1 VRRKVFIVATR
12 EFLSTVKRRS
22 YLIVTFGMPFF
33 LSLYV
38 GLVALLPTI
47 FMAQSGAS
55 KKDVGLVDE
64 AHLVRSEELER
75 AASGEGDELSQA
87 AERLK
92 TVTAGRTSGMAA
104 SILKDVTAP
113 IHFRLF
119 PDRAQ
124 GIEAVRSGTIEKLYV
139 VPADYL
145 ERGGVD
151 SYQKETA
158 SMSLGRARAR
168 ESLEVVLSRSLLA
181 DRVPETLRPRIEHPV
196 LSSTSQSFTVGG
208 DGRVKPFDLTSR
220 IARLAIP
227 GVFAILFLMSV
238 MISSGYLLQGVA
250 EEKENRVIEIIL
262 SSVRPHEL
270 LFGKLLGL
278 GAAGLVQLV
287 IWIAVG
293 TFAVSL
299 MAAAALAVLDFK
311 LFVSCLVFF
320 VLGFLM
326 LGSLMTGTG
335 ALGSN
340 ARESQQLSAVWTLT
354 TVMPPALTWMG
365 IMEEPNGT
373 LARILGWF
381 PLTAPITMMLR
392 LGTGQVPWWDVAVAV
407 LILMAGVF
415 LAIRLAG
422 GLLRLGLLMYG
433 KRPSLPE
440 IIRLLRHS

>member
-1 VRRKVFIVATR
+1 VTRKVFVVAQR

-22 YLIVTFGMPFF
+22 YLVVTFGMPFF

-38 GLVALLPTI
+38 GLVAVLPTI

-64 AHLVRSEELER
+64 AGVVHAEELER
-75 AASGEGDELSQA
+75 AARGEGDELSQA

-92 TVTAGRTSGMAA
+92 TITAGKTSGMAA
-104 SILKDVTAP
+104 SILKDVTSP
-113 IHFRLF
+113 VHFRTF
-119 PDRAQ
+119 PDRDR
-124 GIEAVRSGTIEKLYV
+124 GLEAVRAGEIEKLYV

-151 SYQKETA
+151 AYQKETELVG
-158 SMSLGRARAR
+158 LGRARAH
-168 ESLEVVLSRSLLA
+168 ESLELVLSRSLLA
-181 DRVPETLRPRIEHPV
+181 DKVPASLMPRIEHPV
-196 LSSTSQSFTVGG
+196 SSATSRSFTLSA
-208 DGRVKPFDLTSR
+208 DGQVKPFDLTSR

-227 GVFAILFLMSV
+227 GIFAILFLMSV

-262 SSVRPHEL
+262 SSVRPQQL

-287 IWIAVG
+287 VWIAVG

-311 LFVSCLVFF
+311 LFVGCLVFF

-335 ALGSN
+335 AIGTN
-340 ARESQQLSAVWTLT
+340 ARESQQLSAIWTLS

-365 IMEEPNGT
+365 VLDAPNGT

-381 PLTAPITMMLR
+381 PLTSPITMMLR

-407 LILMAGVF
+407 GFLVAGVF
-415 LAIRLAG
+415 LAIRLSAA
-422 GLLRLGLLMYG
+422 LLRLGLLMYG
-433 KRPSLPE
+433 KRPSVPE
-440 IIRLLRHS
+440 IVRLLRQA

>member
-1 VRRKVFIVATR
+1 MRRKVFVVAER

-38 GLVALLPTI
+38 GLVAVLPTI

-64 AHLVRSEELER
+64 ARLIRDDELER
-75 AASGEGDELSQA
+75 AARGEGDELSQA

-92 TVTAGRTSGMAA
+92 AVTAGRTSGMAA
-104 SILKDVTAP
+104 SILKDVASPT
-113 IHFRLF
+113 HFRRF
-119 PDRAQ
+119 ADRTQ
-124 GIEAVRSGTIEKLYV
+124 GIEAVRAGTIEKLYV
-139 VPADYL
+139 VPGDYL

-151 SYQKETA
+151 SYQKENA

-168 ESLEVVLSRSLLA
+168 ESLELVLSRSLLA

-196 LSSTSQSFTVGG
+196 LSSASQSFTVRD
-208 DGRVKPFDLTSR
+208 DGRVQPFDLTSR

-250 EEKENRVIEIIL
+250 EEKESRVIEIIL
-262 SSVRPHEL
+262 SSVRPHQL

-287 IWIAVG
+287 VWIAVG

-311 LFVSCLVFF
+311 LFVSCLIFF

-354 TVMPPALTWMG
+354 TIMPPALTWMG
-365 IMEEPNGT
+365 ILDAPNGT

-392 LGTGQVPWWDVAVAV
+392 LGTGQVPWWDVAVAIAI
-407 LILMAGVF
+407 LIAGVL
-415 LAIRLAG
+415 LAIRLSGA
-422 GLLRLGLLMYG
+422 LLRLGLLMYG
-433 KRPSLPE
+433 KRPTLPE
-440 IIRLLRHS
+440 IVRLLRQT

>member
-1 VRRKVFIVATR
+1 VTHKVFVVAAR
-12 EFLSTVKRRS
+12 EFLSTVRRRS
-22 YLIVTFGMPFF
+22 YLVITFGMPFF

-38 GLVALLPTI
+38 GLVAVLPTI
-47 FMAQSGAS
+47 FMARSGAS
-55 KKDVGLVDE
+55 KQDVGLVDE
-64 AHLVRSEELER
+64 AGLVRAEELER
-75 AASGEGDELSQA
+75 AARGEGDELSQA

-92 TVTAGRTSGMAA
+92 TITAGRTSGMAA

-113 IHFRLF
+113 TRFRMF
-119 PDRAQ
+119 PDRAR
-124 GIEAVRSGTIEKLYV
+124 GLEAVRAGDIEKLYV

-158 SMSLGRARAR
+158 TVSLGRARSR
-168 ESLEVVLSRSLLA
+168 ESLELVISRSLLA
-181 DRVPETLRPRIEHPV
+181 GRVPDGIRPRIEHPV
-196 LSSTSQSFTVGG
+196 SSAESRSFTVAA
-208 DGRVKPFDLTSR
+208 DGRVKEFDLTSR

-262 SSVRPHEL
+262 SSVRPQQL

-278 GAAGLVQLV
+278 GAAGLLQLIV
-287 IWIAVG
+287 WMAVG

-311 LFVSCLVFF
+311 LFVGCLVFF

-340 ARESQQLSAVWTLT
+340 ARESQQLSAVWTLS

-365 IMEEPNGT
+365 VLEEPNGT

-381 PLTAPITMMLR
+381 PLTSPITMMLR

-407 LILMAGVF
+407 AILIAGVF
-415 LAIRLAG
+415 LAIRLSAA
-422 GLLRLGLLMYG
+422 LMRLGLLMYG
-433 KRPSLPE
+433 KRPSVPE
-440 IIRLLRHS
+440 IVRLLRRA